1 MKSRSASMLTLL
13 KSNYRAA
20 MLLEKYNPGLL
31 LSTTMYCL
39 VPTLSKYINI
49 FLSAQI
55 INELVGLRRFR
66 TLLILAAVTVVSNGI
81 FSLLRAVVDRWAY
94 AKEELTD
101 NTMSYIRA
109 DKLFTMDFQDVDS
122 HKTQDI
128 ISQIEENQNLLF

>member
-13 KSNYRAA
+13 KSNYRAT

-55 INELVGLRRFR
+55 INELVGLRRLR

-81 FSLLRAVVDRWAY
+81 FSL
-94 AKEELTD
+94 
-101 NTMSYIRA
+101 
-109 DKLFTMDFQDVDS
+109 
-122 HKTQDI
+122 
-128 ISQIEENQNLLF
+128 